1 MADTALPSPTEID
14 MAKEATVKAGTLL
27 AMAYAASTTMRNETD
42 AHKFIADARAE
53 LRKASDILEDPFEFG
68 R

>member
-14 MAKEATVKAGTLL
+14 MAKEAATKAGTLL
-27 AMAYAASTTMRNETD
+27 AMAYAASTTMRNDTD

>member
-1 MADTALPSPTEID
+1 MADTALLSPTEID
-14 MAKEATVKAGTLL
+14 MAKQAVGKAQTFL
-27 AMAYAASTTMRNETD
+27 AMAYAAATTMRNDTD